1 MEKIQTVTV
10 TFGAFGLVWMLLYF
24 LAHSDIDLVVFG
36 NWERPPLQELE
47 QALRENN
54 VAEPDS
60 IKVLDKAT
68 VSRDNNAVFLCFSS
82 LLKSC
87 AAILFCVNVL

>member
-24 LAHSDIDLVVFG
+24 LTHSDIDLVVFG

-68 VSRDNNAVFLCFSS
+68 VSRDNNAVFLYFSS

-87 AAILFCVNVL
+87 AAVLFCVNGL